1 MRAKLTRTAR
11 RDLGDIRSYTIENWG
26 RDQWLRYFAGLSA
39 AFERIADDPICGR
52 PRNLIAK
59 GLRSLTFEQHL
70 IFFHPIQ
77 HAGGAVIIVRII
89 HQRRNL
95 DALAFNDDIAG

>member
-1 MRAKLTRTAR
+1 MRAKLSRTAR
-11 RDLGDIRSYTIENWG
+11 RDLQDIRGYTVETWA
-26 RDQWLRYFAGLSA
+26 RDPWLHYFAGLPA
-39 AFERIADDPICGR
+39 AFERIADDATCGR
-52 PRNLIAK
+52 PRDLIAK

-70 IFFHPIQ
+70 IFFHPIR
-77 HAGGAVIIVRII
+77 HAGGAVIIVRIL